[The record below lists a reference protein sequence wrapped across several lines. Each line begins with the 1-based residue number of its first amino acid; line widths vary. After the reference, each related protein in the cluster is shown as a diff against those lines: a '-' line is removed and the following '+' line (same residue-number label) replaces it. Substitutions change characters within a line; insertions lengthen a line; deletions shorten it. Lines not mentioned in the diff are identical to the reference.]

1 MRVVITGA
9 SGNVG
14 TALIRRL
21 LAAGG
26 YDVVGLARRVPDYGS
41 LDGPQWVSVDLSSRE
56 CGFALQRVIRGA
68 DAVVHLAWGFQ
79 PSHQVPYLEAVGVG
93 GTGRVLDAIA
103 SLGIGHVVHM
113 SSVGAYAPK
122 RDAGPVDEQWPV
134 EALPSSSYSRHK
146 VAAERLLDSFERST
160 NGTVVTRLRPGI
172 IGQRCAGSAL
182 LRYALPALLPAK
194 TIDVV
199 PVLPMPAGLTVPIVH
214 ADDVADAIVR
224 VLQQRVAGA
233 FNLASAMPVSAP
245 MIAEA
250 LGARWV
256 ATPARLVHAVMA
268 ATWRAR
274 LQPVSPEWLD
284 LACAVPALD
293 SARAEREL
301 GWVPVADAETVL
313 HETIAGMRHA
323 ATGTTAVLR
332 QRTVQGE
339 LSELFRRGP
348 VSHRPQP

>member
-14 TALIRRL
+14 TALTRRL
-21 LAAGG
+21 LEAGE
-26 YDVVGLARRVPDYGS
+26 YDIVALARRIPDHVAV
-41 LDGPQWVSVDLSSRE
+41 DGPQWVSVDLSSRDS
-56 CGFALQRVIRGA
+56 GFVLRRVIRGA

-93 GTGRVLDAIA
+93 GTHRVLDAIA
-103 SLGIGHVVHM
+103 SVGIGQVVHM

-122 RDAGPVDEQWPV
+122 RGACPVDEHWPV
-134 EALPSSSYSRHK
+134 EAVPSSSYSRHK
-146 VAAERLLDSFERST
+146 VAAERLLDSFEEST
-160 NGTVVTRLRPGI
+160 NGTAVTRLRPGI
-172 IGQRCAGSAL
+172 IGQRSAGSAL
-182 LRYALPALLPAK
+182 LRYALPAFLPAK
-194 TIDVV
+194 TIGAV
-199 PVLPMPAGLTVPIVH
+199 PVLPMPAGLTIPIVH

-224 VLQQRVAGA
+224 VLRQRAGGA
-233 FNLASAMPVSAP
+233 YNLAAAAPVSAA

-256 ATPARLVHAVMA
+256 ATPARLVRVLMA
-268 ATWRAR
+268 ATWWAR
-274 LQPVSPEWLD
+274 LQPVAPGWLD

-301 GWVPVADAETVL
+301 GWAPVVDAETVL
-313 HETIAGMRHA
+313 RETIAGMRHA

-332 QRTVQGE
+332 QRTVPGE
-339 LSELFRRGP
+339 LSDLIRRGP
-348 VSHRPQP
+348 VSHRRQP